1 MPRYDGV
8 DDLRSTQSGSRPLI
22 AVMISLVFGLA
33 ACSSAAPT
41 SPAAPSAASGTAAP
55 STAESASAGAAAA
68 RRSATSQTDT
78 DWGRIWDT
86 LPATFPTITGSTPSE
101 EASAGPASA
110 IFTVDGDAAKTVT
123 TMLQARLE
131 AAGYTTVALGGPL
144 EDGTYTLDMTGSPT
158 GCMLQ
163 IRAAPIGGV
172 TTITIL
178 YGATCPHD

>member
-1 MPRYDGV
+1 MRFA
-8 DDLRSTQSGSRPLI
+8 I
-22 AVMISLVFGLA
+22 AVALLSMVGLA
-33 ACSSAAPT
+33 ACTSSGA
-41 SPAAPSAASGTAAP
+41 SVAPSLSTSVAVSTAP
-55 STAESASAGAAAA
+55 SSSAGAAA
-68 RRSATSQTDT
+68 SGGGSTTSQTDT

-110 IFTVDGDAAKTVT
+110 IFTVDGDAAKTVADT
-123 TMLQARLE
+123 LQARLE
-131 AAGYTTVALGGPL
+131 AAGYTTVARGGPL
-144 EDGTYTLDMTGSPT
+144 EDGTITLDMTGSPT

-178 YGATCPHD
+178 YGATCPHE